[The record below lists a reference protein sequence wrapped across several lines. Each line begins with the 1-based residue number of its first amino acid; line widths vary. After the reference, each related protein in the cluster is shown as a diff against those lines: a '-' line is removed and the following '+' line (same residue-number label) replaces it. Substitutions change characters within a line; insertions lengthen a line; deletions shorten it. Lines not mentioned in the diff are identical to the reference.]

1 MIKRINEAV
10 TGRLPEGWRLALLAI
25 IPIIALGVFALIVAG
40 NQANDKAQADDV
52 TAAVK
57 YSEAAGTLLHELQF
71 ERSLLVLRSQ
81 DASAVPDDKL
91 NEQVLR
97 TDAAAGAYVEYVDG
111 RWDLLGAGAE
121 ESVAAIVDDINA
133 GELTAQRAAVFNG
146 SADPAAIIAAYSTVN
161 QELLNTLGVVPSR
174 SARTDISL
182 ELDSYLNLM
191 EAQEGYSLEAAELIV
206 VFAANSM
213 TDAQLAE
220 LRSIAVNAEDDLAN
234 FQANAQN
241 NVLDAYVEAGTSATF
256 ADAAEAREV
265 AYSVGTAGDY
275 GISPAGWYDA
285 AMGQVLALNEVQ
297 QTQETTLL
305 DDAAGLGSAAQSA
318 ATWSIVG
325 AGLAIIIVL
334 LFAYLVIHSI
344 VDPLREV
351 TEVTEQV
358 QAGNLTARAEV
369 HDSQAIGRTAAALNS
384 TLDELTSALQ
394 MREEERDRL
403 QHQIITLLDE
413 VSAVAEGDL
422 TVEAEVTAD
431 ALGSV
436 ADSFNYMI
444 AELRSI
450 VASVNQTTTEV
461 TLASGDIART
471 STSLAESS
479 EEQARQIAD
488 AAIGIE
494 EMAAAIA
501 KVSESAGLGATV
513 ASEARSNAQR
523 GAESVR
529 ATIEGMQRIRSEVQG
544 TSRTIKRLGES
555 SQEIG
560 SIVALIE
567 EIANQTNLLALN
579 AAIQAAMAGEH
590 GRGFAV
596 VAEEVR
602 RLAERAGEATGQIGN
617 LVTSIQQETSE
628 AVVSMDNSTREVVE
642 GSRLADEAGATLA
655 EIDAVVSRMS
665 ELIEEISIA
674 SNEQA
679 QTAGQIAMTMQHVS
693 EGTRT
698 TTATTR
704 EAAESVNRLANLAE
718 RLRESVATF
727 RIGED
732 GALPSVAPTPAD
744 GD

>member
-1 MIKRINEAV
+1 MSAEKLV
-10 TGRLPEGWRLALLAI
+10 
-25 IPIIALGVFALIVAG
+25 
-40 NQANDKAQADDV
+40 
-52 TAAVK
+52 
-57 YSEAAGTLLHELQF
+57 EL
-71 ERSLLVLRSQ
+71 
-81 DASAVPDDKL
+81 
-91 NEQVLR
+91 N
-97 TDAAAGAYVEYVDG
+97 
-111 RWDLLGAGAE
+111 
-121 ESVAAIVDDINA
+121 
-133 GELTAQRAAVFNG
+133 
-146 SADPAAIIAAYSTVN
+146 
-161 QELLNTLGVVPSR
+161 
-174 SARTDISL
+174 
-182 ELDSYLNLM
+182 
-191 EAQEGYSLEAAELIV
+191 
-206 VFAANSM
+206 
-213 TDAQLAE
+213 
-220 LRSIAVNAEDDLAN
+220 SIAVNAEDDLSN
-234 FQANAQN
+234 FEANAQN
-241 NVLDAYVEAGTSATF
+241 AVLDDYVQAGTSTAFASVEDARKTF
-256 ADAAEAREV
+256 LNA
-265 AYSVGTAGDY
+265 GTSGGY
-275 GISPAGWYDA
+275 GISAAGWNDV
-285 AMGQVLALNEVQ
+285 AMERVQ
-297 QTQETTLL
+297 QLNVVQQAQESALLGEADKISSSATTGLAWAIAGAILATLL
-305 DDAAGLGSAAQSA
+305 VIA
-318 ATWSIVG
+318 V
-325 AGLAIIIVL
+325 
-334 LFAYLVIHSI
+334 AYLVARTIL
-344 VDPLREV
+344 DPLKDLEKV
-351 TEVTEQV
+351 TEEVR
-358 QAGNLTARAEV
+358 AGNLVARAQV
-369 HDSQAIGRTAAALNS
+369 SDSHAIGHTAMALN
-384 TLDELTSALQ
+384 TALDDVTATLQ

-403 QHQIITLLDE
+403 QQQIITLLDE

-444 AELRSI
+444 TELRGI
-450 VASVNQTTTEV
+450 VTSVNQTTAEV
-461 TLASGDIART
+461 TTASGDIART

-494 EMAAAIA
+494 EMAAAIS

-513 ASEARSNAQR
+513 AAEARSNAQR

-529 ATIEGMQRIRSEVQG
+529 ATIEGMQRIRQEVQG

-602 RLAERAGEATGQIGN
+602 RLAERAGEATQQIST

-665 ELIEEISIA
+665 ELIEEISIN

-679 QTAGQIAMTMQHVS
+679 VTAGQIAVTMQRVS

-704 EAAESVNRLANLAE
+704 EAAESVNRLAGLAE

-732 GALPSVAPTPAD
+732 LIPVVAPSPAD

>member
-1 MIKRINEAV
+1 VIKRINEAV
-10 TGRLPEGWRLALLAI
+10 IGRLPEGWRLAVLAI
-25 IPIIALGVFALIVAG
+25 IPIVAVIIFAGIVA
-40 NQANDKAQADDV
+40 NSQSTRRSEANDIT
-52 TAAVK
+52 TAVE
-57 YSEAAGTLLHELQF
+57 YSQSAGTLLHELQV
-71 ERSLLVLRSQ
+71 ERSLLVLRNQ
-81 DASAVPDDKL
+81 DASLVADDVL
-91 NEQVLR
+91 NAQYTR
-97 TDAAAGAYVEYVDG
+97 TDAAATAYVRHVDG
-111 RWDLLGAGAE
+111 NWNLLGADAT
-121 ESVAAIVDDINA
+121 ESVASIVDDLQT
-133 GELTAQRAAVFNG
+133 GQLDGQRAAVANG
-146 SADPAAIIAAYSTVN
+146 SADSAAIIAAYTEITH
-161 QELLNTLGVVPSR
+161 ELLNTVGVVPAL
-174 SARTDISL
+174 SAQTDISL
-182 ELDSYLNLM
+182 ELDSYLNLL
-191 EAQEGYSLEAAELIV
+191 EAQDGYSIEAAELTV
-206 VFAANSM
+206 VFATNTVSAEK
-213 TDAQLAE
+213 LAE
-220 LRSIAVNAEDDLAN
+220 LNGIAVNAEDDLAN
-234 FQANAQN
+234 FEANAQDA
-241 NVLDAYVEAGTSATF
+241 VLNDYVQAGTSAAFTSVEE
-256 ADAAEAREV
+256 DRKTVVAA
-265 AYSVGTAGDY
+265 GTGATY
-275 GISPAGWYDA
+275 GISAAGWHDV
-285 AMGQVLALNEVQ
+285 AMERVQQLNSVQHSQESELLNEAD
-297 QTQETTLL
+297 TISASATTRL
-305 DDAAGLGSAAQSA
+305 A
-318 ATWSIVG
+318 W
-325 AGLAIIIVL
+325 AIIGAAIAIL
-334 LFAYLVIHSI
+334 LVITIAYLVARTIL
-344 VDPLREV
+344 DPLNDLKNV
-351 TEVTEQV
+351 TEEVR
-358 QAGNLTARAEV
+358 AGNLVARAQV
-369 HDSQAIGRTAAALNS
+369 SDGHAIGHTAMALN
-384 TLDELTSALQ
+384 TALDDVTATLQ

-403 QHQIITLLDE
+403 QQQIITLLDE

-444 AELRSI
+444 SELRGI
-450 VASVNQTTTEV
+450 VTSVNQTTAEV
-461 TLASGDIART
+461 TTASGDIART

-494 EMAAAIA
+494 EMAAAIS

-513 ASEARSNAQR
+513 AAEARSNAQR

-529 ATIEGMQRIRSEVQG
+529 ATIEGMQRIRQEVQG

-602 RLAERAGEATGQIGN
+602 RLAERAGEATQQIST

-665 ELIEEISIA
+665 ELIEEISIN

-679 QTAGQIAMTMQHVS
+679 TTAGQIAVTMQRVS

-704 EAAESVNRLANLAE
+704 EAAESVNRLAGLAE

-732 GALPSVAPTPAD
+732 LIPVIVPSPAD